1 MSVSFHIR
9 LPDPATARGAD
20 PALSFSANGADAF
33 AEQLQDALREPR
45 LFEHWRAGQP
55 DPDAVDP
62 SLGATDPDARVSGSQ
77 HDLHIDLIATTVLPG
92 ELLRQ
97 RLKLLAGNAWELRN
111 VS

>member
-1 MSVSFHIR
+1 M
-9 LPDPATARGAD
+9 
-20 PALSFSANGADAF
+20 
-33 AEQLQDALREPR
+33 
-45 LFEHWRAGQP
+45 
-55 DPDAVDP
+55 DP

-92 ELLRQ
+92 DLLRQ

>member
-55 DPDAVDP
+55 DP
-62 SLGATDPDARVSGSQ
+62 
-77 HDLHIDLIATTVLPG
+77 
-92 ELLRQ
+92 
-97 RLKLLAGNAWELRN
+97 
-111 VS
+111 